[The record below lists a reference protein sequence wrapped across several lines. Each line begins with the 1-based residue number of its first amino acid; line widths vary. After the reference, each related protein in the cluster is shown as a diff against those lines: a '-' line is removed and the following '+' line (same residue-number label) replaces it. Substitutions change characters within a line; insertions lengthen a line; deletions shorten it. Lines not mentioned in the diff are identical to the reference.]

1 MVPSTLIL
9 LGENTSMNIGPLQ
22 FNNHVT
28 VDAIPNVTPATT
40 AIQPVQLQT
49 SENQQQSQNIA
60 NINYRRTIIH
70 RWLNQQNQQETTPF
84 HEQCENAPQ
93 TDSMLESS
101 TSSTSSN
108 STSSNIHVNTNQQVN
123 QRTKSSTCKAF
134 KSVLTFSLKY
144 FCNYYINN

>member
-9 LGENTSMNIGPLQ
+9 LPENTSMNIGPLQ
-22 FNNHVT
+22 LNNNNNHVT
-28 VDAIPNVTPATT
+28 IDAIPNVTTPVIT

-49 SENQQQSQNIA
+49 SENQQQSQNMA

-108 STSSNIHVNTNQQVN
+108 SISSNSHVNTNQQAN
-123 QRTKSSTCKAF
+123 QRAKSSTCKAF
-134 KSVLTFSLKY
+134 KSVLTLSFY
-144 FCNYYINN
+144 